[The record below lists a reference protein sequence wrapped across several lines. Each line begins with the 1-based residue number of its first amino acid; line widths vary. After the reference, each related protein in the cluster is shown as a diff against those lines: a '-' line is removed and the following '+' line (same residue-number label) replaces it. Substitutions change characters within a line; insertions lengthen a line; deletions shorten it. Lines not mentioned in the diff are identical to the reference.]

1 MSAPAVAAAFSKSW
15 SPVSVGDRRVAMIPE
30 PTTAMIRKH
39 DPTASAVSR
48 RPKCW
53 WSLTMILGCSVG
65 ALDRSSIYCTQAV
78 DLEAEVCLPILRVS
92 SAIVPTM
99 GWFRADTEG
108 QVPRVSK
115 RGPVTKLQGIIG
127 STGRNLRSSKRRATL
142 AGQVLSWNFAGIDM
156 LPERSLAD
164 LFPGIEDVACGA
176 TAANRHHFEM
186 PYAERFVLD
195 VLTEPGA
202 RIVQH
207 REDTTTFNF
216 SEFEGKADL
225 VLIDASH
232 VEADVLR
239 DSHTAPRLLSERGVI
254 VWDDYHAGQLGV
266 VRAINEFA
274 QTHEVCH
281 IRWTRLAASVR
292 R

>member
-1 MSAPAVAAAFSKSW
+1 M
-15 SPVSVGDRRVAMIPE
+15 
-30 PTTAMIRKH
+30 
-39 DPTASAVSR
+39 
-48 RPKCW
+48 
-53 WSLTMILGCSVG
+53 
-65 ALDRSSIYCTQAV
+65 
-78 DLEAEVCLPILRVS
+78 
-92 SAIVPTM
+92 
-99 GWFRADTEG
+99 
-108 QVPRVSK
+108 PRVSK

-195 VLTEPGA
+195 VLIRYLRPQTVIEFGTYRGSTTNLMARAVGFSGVVHTFDLPRSGNVDPADDPIGAEINGTEPGA

-207 REDTTTFNF
+207 REDTTTFDF

-239 DSHTAPRLLSERGVI
+239 DSHTALRLLSERGVI